1 LSSGTPRASEDS
13 MNPLT
18 SNPAIAVMYA
28 HQQQAEM
35 SARTQLLR
43 NARLAAHADVPRT
56 GTRRNGRHVPR
67 WAYALRL
74 RVAPH

>member
-1 LSSGTPRASEDS
+1 
-13 MNPLT
+13 MNPIT

-35 SARTQLLR
+35 AARTRLLR
-43 NARLAAHADVPRT
+43 NARLAARSEEPRR
-56 GTRRNGRHVPR
+56 GTRRPGRHLPR

-74 RVAPH
+74 RVAAH